1 MEWLIPTAHAKAD
14 DEEGGCRHHLR
25 IDNNDGTN
33 GILSRTILGLPLL
46 ARSRFLLPF
55 LLSESDTAEECRVS
69 HQDRSQTVVLE
80 ELSAVSS
87 MTSTTM
93 IPSPSS
99 AASSSLPP
107 THIPTMILI
116 KTQTLNFG
124 TSTSNDVPSLE
135 DSNNVSSSTSS
146 NAIST
151 TSFSS
156 WVRPNSHTLSR
167 SVTSTSSDAS
177 STFSSW
183 VRPDSSTLSNAAE

>member
-14 DEEGGCRHHLR
+14 DEEGGCRHHLS
-25 IDNNDGTN
+25 IDNND

-46 ARSRFLLPF
+46 ARRGFLLPF
-55 LLSESDTAEECRVS
+55 LLSESDTPTFEECRVS

-80 ELSAVSS
+80 ELSDVSS

-124 TSTSNDVPSLE
+124 TSTNNDVPSLE
-135 DSNNVSSSTSS
+135 DSNNISSSTSS

-151 TSFSS
+151 SSFSS

-183 VRPDSSTLSNAAE
+183 VRPDSSTLSDAVE